1 MNMNVIDLFSGCGG
15 FSYGFQDAG
24 FHIIAGVDNEQSAL
38 NTFKLN
44 LYVLIQNTYPKL
56 LFLWFLFFRDIHK

>member
-44 LYVLIQNTYPKL
+44 HENSEIFN
-56 LFLWFLFFRDIHK
+56 